1 VNTNITLDRIK
12 SVLLGLPEL
21 AAWPEAAG
29 LFETEED
36 RVRLDWRLPALAC
49 RAVGG
54 DETATLSAVVAMAC
68 LQISII
74 LADDMLDQDPRG
86 TYRRLGSGR
95 AANLALAFQA
105 AALTLVGQTPV
116 PAERRAAASAALARA
131 ALTTACGQELDV
143 QNLHGEENYWRVVRT
158 KSTPFYGVGLQIG
171 ALLAGAGPEIT
182 QGLYDFGVLV
192 GEIIQVYDDLM
203 DAFQSPANPDWREGR
218 NNLALLYALTVAH
231 SQRERFAALLARV
244 DDLRV
249 LEEAQQI
256 LIGSGAVS
264 YCVYQLI
271 HRYRA
276 ACDLLDRLPLA
287 DPALLAGLLAQ
298 QMRPLARWLCTIG
311 LAIPPELQG
320 ETA

>member
-1 VNTNITLDRIK
+1 
-12 SVLLGLPEL
+12 
-21 AAWPEAAG
+21 
-29 LFETEED
+29 
-36 RVRLDWRLPALAC
+36 
-49 RAVGG
+49 
-54 DETATLSAVVAMAC
+54 
-68 LQISII
+68 
-74 LADDMLDQDPRG
+74 
-86 TYRRLGSGR
+86 
-95 AANLALAFQA
+95 LAFQA